1 MPKPVLYYVR
11 HGLTEWNVQQRLQGR
26 HDVPLNPEGRKQA
39 MRSGVILQELFD
51 RDGRAPD
58 DFAYVSSPLMRAR
71 ETMELVRMTLGLPKS
86 PYAVE
91 QRLAEIAFGD
101 WEGLTY
107 DDVIKRDGD
116 VVAKREGDKW
126 GFRPPGGESYA
137 EVTAR
142 VGAWYDQLDRDAVV
156 SAHGG
161 TARAL
166 VAHLAIA
173 APDDA
178 THQSI
183 DQGVVYVYADS
194 RLARYA

>member
-39 MRSGVILQELFD
+39 IRSGVILQELFARD
-51 RDGRAPD
+51 RRKPD
-58 DFAYVSSPLMRAR
+58 DFVYVSSPLMRAR
-71 ETMELVRMTLGLPKS
+71 ETMELVRTTLGLPKS
-86 PYAVE
+86 PYAVD
-91 QRLAEIAFGD
+91 QRLAEIAFGE

-107 DDVIKRDGD
+107 DDVIKRDGN
-116 VVAKREGDKW
+116 VVAKRESDKW

-142 VGAWYDQLDRDAVV
+142 VGAWYDHLEQDAVV
-156 SAHGG
+156 AAHGG

-183 DQGVVYVYADS
+183 DQGVVYVYADG

>member
-26 HDVPLNPEGRKQA
+26 HDVPLNPEGRRQA

-58 DFAYVSSPLMRAR
+58 DFVYVSSPLMRAR
-71 ETMELVRMTLGLPKS
+71 ETMELVRTTLGLPKS

-91 QRLAEIAFGD
+91 PRLAEIAFGE

-156 SAHGG
+156 AAHGG

-183 DQGVVYVYADS
+183 DQGVVYVYADG